1 MYLKVQL
8 YSTKFRVPVCCLSVL
23 NLDKF
28 GYGCV
33 TVLPEGT
40 TKFSYSCL
48 HLRISA
54 KFRRYRY
61 ILNLVYYCTLGFDEL
76 IFFWIRFEHA
86 GSALSA

>member
-33 TVLPEGT
+33 TVLPEGLLIPENLVCSLNLVCEENSSNSPVVT
-40 TKFSYSCL
+40 STKFSTKVVTRS
-48 HLRISA
+48 ST
-54 KFRRYRY
+54 KFSTV
-61 ILNLVYYCTLGFDEL
+61 IGLGT
-76 IFFWIRFEHA
+76 
-86 GSALSA
+86 

>member
-23 NLDKF
+23 NLAKF

-48 HLRISA
+48 HLRSSA

-61 ILNLVYYCTLGFDEL
+61 IRVPGRIRTAVRGRELHVLVVPVLGE
-76 IFFWIRFEHA
+76 
-86 GSALSA
+86 

>member
-23 NLDKF
+23 NLAKF

-40 TKFSYSCL
+40 
-48 HLRISA
+48 
-54 KFRRYRY
+54 
-61 ILNLVYYCTLGFDEL
+61 LNLATAVYIY
-76 IFFWIRFEHA
+76 
-86 GSALSA
+86 ALALNLEGTGTY

>member
-23 NLDKF
+23 NLAKF

-40 TKFSYSCL
+40 TKFSYMYNGL
-48 HLRISA
+48 HHALA
-54 KFRRYRY
+54 
-61 ILNLVYYCTLGFDEL
+61 LNLEGTGTY
-76 IFFWIRFEHA
+76 
-86 GSALSA
+86 